1 MPLTTSNSKYGV
13 GEVHED
19 SDLMAER
26 SATVTRRVQPAR
38 GKGFC
43 EIWDGRAASP
53 LLDSTPSYC
62 WGHCMDAPW
71 CRDVGAFNPCCT
83 CASHQG
89 SDCGPVAA
97 RVCHAGD
104 SLLVLSPA
112 DVRVVG
118 AGVSRSDAAERGE
131 VLVLHA

>member
-43 EIWDGRAASP
+43 EI
-53 LLDSTPSYC
+53 
-62 WGHCMDAPW
+62 
-71 CRDVGAFNPCCT
+71 
-83 CASHQG
+83 
-89 SDCGPVAA
+89 
-97 RVCHAGD
+97 
-104 SLLVLSPA
+104 
-112 DVRVVG
+112 
-118 AGVSRSDAAERGE
+118 
-131 VLVLHA
+131 